1 MSSNVRSFRQAVTTS
16 PDDRGNLLL
25 TDKKPQI
32 YRSTKVA
39 KYATRSSFHR
49 VTYI

>member
-16 PDDRGNLLL
+16 PNDRGNLLL

-32 YRSTKVA
+32 YRSR